1 MSNNKPETRQRLVS
15 SAADMISRRGLDAT
29 SIRELAK
36 YAKVPLGSTYHYFPG
51 GKQQVAVEAIQYAGD
66 NVAHLLQ
73 QALEAG
79 PIAGLHSF
87 LDLWRSRVKQ
97 SHFQAGCPVLAVA
110 TEEPTDEVGL
120 ATLEAASEV
129 FSKWRSLLA
138 ESLIKHGAEKA
149 QANSIATLAVAS
161 VEGSVAL
168 CRAHRS
174 LQPLDEIEQLLDEL
188 MRQAISQQ

>member
-87 LDLWRSRVKQ
+87 LDL
-97 SHFQAGCPVLAVA
+97 
-110 TEEPTDEVGL
+110 
-120 ATLEAASEV
+120 
-129 FSKWRSLLA
+129 
-138 ESLIKHGAEKA
+138 
-149 QANSIATLAVAS
+149 
-161 VEGSVAL
+161 
-168 CRAHRS
+168 
-174 LQPLDEIEQLLDEL
+174 
-188 MRQAISQQ
+188 

>member
-1 MSNNKPETRQRLVS
+1 
-15 SAADMISRRGLDAT
+15 
-29 SIRELAK
+29 
-36 YAKVPLGSTYHYFPG
+36 
-51 GKQQVAVEAIQYAGD
+51 
-66 NVAHLLQ
+66 
-73 QALEAG
+73 
-79 PIAGLHSF
+79 
-87 LDLWRSRVKQ
+87 
-97 SHFQAGCPVLAVA
+97 VA

-188 MRQAISQQ
+188 MRQAISQH